1 MSKTRD
7 KILSLINFDSTLS
20 NSQIAKALG
29 LSRQLVSYHAKTM
42 RVPRQS
48 PIKLCDFCKK
58 RISKKNKAGLC
69 KEHRY
74 LAFVY
79 EFQCADCGEF
89 SVVEGRDASNRRY
102 TKKRKK
108 EPDKDFCNLRCAKR
122 YMHRQNV
129 VN

>member
-48 PIKLCDFCKK
+48 PIKLCDFC
-58 RISKKNKAGLC
+58 
-69 KEHRY
+69 
-74 LAFVY
+74 
-79 EFQCADCGEF
+79 
-89 SVVEGRDASNRRY
+89 
-102 TKKRKK
+102 
-108 EPDKDFCNLRCAKR
+108 
-122 YMHRQNV
+122 
-129 VN
+129 